1 MTSRS
6 TFVPKQ
12 TYRPLAHK
20 HMIELYQFELSQFA
34 EKARL
39 ILDFKGLQYR
49 KIEVVPGVGQLEILR
64 ISGQRQ
70 VPVIKDGNTIVAD
83 STAIAMYLDKTY
95 PDKPLF
101 PGDAKTKAFCT
112 IMEEWADSSIG
123 VKSRKCLLGALKNNS
138 LRSSILP
145 SGTPDIF
152 RNLVSAIPNELFDA
166 VGMGVGLSPAN
177 LKEVEESLHRE
188 MAAVCTILGETPYL
202 LGNQPTLVDLT
213 VAALSMTIKVP
224 EGPYLNIPA
233 NLKGKGI
240 PGFADNPAY
249 EMFFAWRDRLYAE
262 YRRPHVDNSPPP
274 TGTAPT
280 TIAID

>member
-1 MTSRS
+1 
-6 TFVPKQ
+6 
-12 TYRPLAHK
+12 
-20 HMIELYQFELSQFA
+20 MIELYQFELSQFA

-49 KIEVVPGVGQLEILR
+49 KIEVVPGVGQLEVFR

-83 STAIAMYLDKTY
+83 STAIALYLDRTY

-101 PGDAKTKAFCT
+101 PSDAKSKALCT

-123 VKSRKCLLGALKNNS
+123 LKGRKCLLGALKSNS

-152 RNLVSAIPNELFDA
+152 KSLVSAIPGEVFDA
-166 VGMGVGLSPAN
+166 MGIGVGLTPAG
-177 LKEVEESLHRE
+177 LKEAQDALHRE
-188 MAAVCTILGETPYL
+188 LTAVCTILSETPYL

-213 VAALSMTIKVP
+213 VAALSMTIKIP

-249 EMFFAWRDRLYAE
+249 EVFFAWRDRLYAE
-262 YRRPHVDNSPPP
+262 YRRPHVDNTPPP